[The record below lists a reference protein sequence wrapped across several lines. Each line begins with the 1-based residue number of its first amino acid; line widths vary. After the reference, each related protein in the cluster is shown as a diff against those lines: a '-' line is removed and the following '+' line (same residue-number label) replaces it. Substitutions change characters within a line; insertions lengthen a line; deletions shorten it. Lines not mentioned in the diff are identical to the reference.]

1 MSSELLDRY
10 LLGEA
15 IPKERLVKSL
25 LAQPSPQAL
34 AAPFYRAL
42 SAVGIRAADE
52 AFIALRL
59 AVRGEVPTDEAV
71 REVRELAA
79 RTREADDKERQA
91 ALAAY
96 HARVDGTLS

>member
-1 MSSELLDRY
+1 VNSALLDRY

-25 LAQPSPQAL
+25 LAEPSPQAL

-42 SAVGIRAADE
+42 AAVGVRAADE

-79 RTREADDKERQA
+79 RTRDADKKERQA

>member
-1 MSSELLDRY
+1 VSSELLDRY

-25 LAQPSPQAL
+25 LAQPSTQAL

-59 AVRGEVPTDEAV
+59 AIRGEVPTDGAV
-71 REVRELAA
+71 REVRDLAA
-79 RTREADDKERQA
+79 RTRQADDKERQA
-91 ALAAY
+91 ALIAY

>member
-1 MSSELLDRY
+1 VTLEILDRY

-25 LAQPSPQAL
+25 LAEPSPQAL

-42 SAVGIRAADE
+42 AAVGVRAADE

-59 AVRGEVPTDEAV
+59 AVRGEAPTDEAV
-71 REVRELAA
+71 RELRELLA
-79 RTREADDKERQA
+79 RTRDADEKEKQA
-91 ALAAY
+91 VRAAY